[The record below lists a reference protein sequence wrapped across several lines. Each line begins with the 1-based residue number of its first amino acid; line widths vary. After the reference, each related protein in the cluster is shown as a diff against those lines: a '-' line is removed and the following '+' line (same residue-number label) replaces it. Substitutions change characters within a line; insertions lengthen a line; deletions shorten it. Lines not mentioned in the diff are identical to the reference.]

1 MKIKLLLL
9 LLIACTQFLPAQK
22 REDSKS
28 DKKEKEKFT
37 SSTFGGLKFRSIG
50 PAFTSGRV
58 ADLAVNPQNHSEY
71 YVAVASGGIWKTT
84 NNGTTWQVLADTI
97 QSYAMGVVVLDPNNP
112 NVVWLGTGE
121 NNHQRALGY
130 GCGVYK
136 STDGGQSWT
145 FKGLRDSRQIGGI
158 VVDPK
163 NPNTV
168 YAAAEGSAWGPG
180 GERGL
185 YKTIDG
191 GNSWNKILNISENT
205 GVNNVVMDPRDNNVL
220 YATSEQRRR
229 HTFTKIG
236 GGPESAV
243 YKSTDAGSSWEK
255 IMTGLPASDKGGMGI
270 AISPVNPDVVYLIV
284 EAAEGGGF
292 FRSVN
297 RGASWEKMSDYRAS
311 GQYYNKIYCDPVDID
326 KVFSM
331 DTYTQITEDGGKTW
345 KALGNDGRHVDDHA
359 LWIDPTDTKHFIIGG
374 DGGIYE
380 TFDNG
385 KTWNYK
391 ANLPIT
397 QLYRLNVDNDFP
409 FYNVYGGTQDNNTF
423 GGPSRT
429 TYSDGAVN
437 DDWKIINGG
446 DGFWAAIDPTDPN
459 IIYAESQYGGM
470 VRYDKKS
477 GEATDIRPEPAKG
490 QKTFKWYWDTP
501 LFLSPHNHKTLY
513 TAAERVFRSD
523 DRGDSW
529 KEISGDLTTQTDR
542 NTFMVMGKYWS
553 YDAVAKDVSTSQF
566 GLITSLA
573 ESPKKKDLL
582 YAGTDDGLI
591 QVTED
596 QKTWRKITELQ
607 GVPSYTLV
615 SDICPSRHDENV
627 VYASFNNHKRDD
639 FKPYL
644 IKSEDKGVTWKS
656 IAGNLPANGA
666 VNTIVE
672 DPENPKLLFVGTE
685 WGVFFTVEGGEGT
698 TRWIQLKAGIPLVKV
713 PDIVIQEREKDL
725 VVATFGRG
733 FYILDDYSPLR
744 TVSKELLEKE
754 SHLFPIKDALM
765 YVPRGRGG
773 SFGSSYYRAPN
784 PEFGATFTYYIKEAP
799 KTLKAERKEKEK
811 AAAKEN
817 KPIPQPTLEALR
829 EESLE
834 IAPYLVFTI
843 TNEEGEV
850 VRKINKSASSGLSR
864 VTWDLRSEGTSP
876 VTAEKFEPIA
886 QASRGRFGGGN
897 IGALVLPGKYKVSIL
912 LVSRFQEK
920 ELTASAEFNVAALNN
935 TTIPAG
941 SREELVAFQTEAAE
955 LARTAL
961 GAQRLAEEL
970 AKKVEAIKQAINN
983 SPQGQVSL
991 ISRANEIS
999 RDIDKIIVAFRGLES
1014 KAASAEEIPPSH
1026 VTLSSRIS
1034 TMLHTSMRTT
1044 TNITRN
1050 EKVAYQTL
1058 YEEIQPILDLLKKIR
1073 EVDIPMLEE
1082 TLEKIN
1088 APWTPGRMPKLK

>member
-1 MKIKLLLL
+1 MKIKLILL
-9 LLIACTQFLPAQK
+9 LLIISVQLLPAQK
-22 REDSKS
+22 KDDAKAE
-28 DKKEKEKFT
+28 KKEKDKLT
-37 SSTFGGLKFRSIG
+37 SSTFSGLKFRGIG
-50 PAFTSGRV
+50 PAFTSGRI
-58 ADLAVNPQNHSEY
+58 ADIVVNPQNHSEY

-97 QSYAMGVVVLDPNNP
+97 QAYAMGVVVLDPTNP

-130 GCGVYK
+130 GCGLYK
-136 STDGGQSWT
+136 STDGGQSWSY
-145 FKGLRDSRQIGGI
+145 KGLKDSRQTGGI
-158 VVDPK
+158 VIDPK

-168 YAAAEGSAWGPG
+168 YVAAEGSVWGPG

-185 YKTIDG
+185 YKTTDG
-191 GNSWNKILNISENT
+191 GKTWNKILNISENT
-205 GVNNVVMDPRDNNVL
+205 GVNNVVMDPRDSNVL

-229 HTFTKIG
+229 HIFTKIG

-243 YKSTDAGSSWEK
+243 YKTTDAGATWEK
-255 IMTGLPASDKGGMGI
+255 IVSGLPGSDKGGMGI

-297 RGASWEKMSDYRAS
+297 RGASWEKMSSYNAS
-311 GQYYNKIYCDPVDID
+311 GQYYNKIYCDPVDVD
-326 KVFSM
+326 KIFSM
-331 DTYTQITEDGGKTW
+331 DTYTQVTEDGGKTW

-359 LWIDPTDTKHFIIGG
+359 LWIDPNDTKHFIIGG

-385 KTWNYK
+385 KTWNFK

-397 QLYRLNVDNDFP
+397 QFYRVNVDNDFP
-409 FYNVYGGTQDNNTF
+409 FYNVYGGTQDNNSF

-429 TYSDGAVN
+429 IYSSGAVN
-437 DDWKIINGG
+437 DDWFVTNGG
-446 DGFWAAIDPTDPN
+446 DGFWTAIDPTDPN

-477 GEATDIRPEPAKG
+477 GEATDIRPEPTKG

-501 LFLSPHNHKTLY
+501 LLLSVHNHKTLY

-529 KEISGDLTTQTDR
+529 VEISGDLTTQTDR

-566 GLITSLA
+566 GIITSLA
-573 ESPKKKDLL
+573 ESPKKKELL

-596 QKTWRKITELQ
+596 QKTWKKISEFPS
-607 GVPSYTLV
+607 VPTYTLV
-615 SDICPSRHDENV
+615 SDICPSRFDENV
-627 VYASFNNHKRDD
+627 VYATFNNHKRDD
-639 FKPYL
+639 FKPYV
-644 IKSEDKGVTWKS
+644 IKSEDKGFTWKS
-656 IAGNLPANGA
+656 IANNLPANGA

-672 DPENPKLLFVGTE
+672 DPVNPKLLFVGTE
-685 WGVFFTVEGGEGT
+685 WGVFFTIDGGEK
-698 TRWIQLKAGIPLVKV
+698 WIQLKAGMPIVKV

-744 TVSKELLEKE
+744 TISKELLEKD

-765 YVPRGRGG
+765 YVARGRGG
-773 SFGSSYYRAPN
+773 SYGSSYYRAPN
-784 PEFGATFTYYIKEAP
+784 PEFGATFTYYVKDVP

-811 AAAKEN
+811 AAAKDN
-817 KPIPQPTLEALR
+817 KPVPQPTLEDLR

-843 TNEEGEV
+843 TNEAGEV
-850 VRKINKSASSGLSR
+850 VRKINKSASSGLNR
-864 VTWDLRSEGTSP
+864 ITWDLRNEATTP
-876 VTAEKFEPIA
+876 VTVDKFEPIFTA
-886 QASRGRFGGGN
+886 ARGRGGSG
-897 IGALVLPGKYKVSIL
+897 GALVLPGKYKVSIS
-912 LVSRFQEK
+912 LVSKLQEK
-920 ELTASAEFNVAALNN
+920 ELVAPTEFNVVALNN
-935 TTIPAG
+935 TTIPANN
-941 SREELVAFQTEAAE
+941 RAELVAFQNKASE

-961 GAQRLAEEL
+961 GAQRLSEEL
-970 AKKVEAIKQAINN
+970 AKKVESIKQAINN
-983 SPQGQVSL
+983 SPQGRITL
-991 ISRANEIS
+991 INRANEIS
-999 RDIDKIIVAFRGLES
+999 REIDKIVVAFRGLEG
-1014 KAASAEEIPPSH
+1014 KAASAEETPPSP

-1034 TMLHTSMRTT
+1034 TMLFTSMRTT
-1044 TNITRN
+1044 TNITKN
-1050 EKVAYQTL
+1050 EKVAYEVL
-1058 YEEIQPILDLLKKIR
+1058 YDEIQPILDQLKKIKDV
-1073 EVDIPMLEE
+1073 EIPMLEE
-1082 TLEKIN
+1082 SLDKIK

>member
-1 MKIKLLLL
+1 MKIKLILL
-9 LLIACTQFLPAQK
+9 LLIISVQLLPAQK
-22 REDSKS
+22 KDDAKAE
-28 DKKEKEKFT
+28 KKEKDRLT
-37 SSTFGGLKFRSIG
+37 SSTFSGLKFRGIG
-50 PAFTSGRV
+50 PAFTSGRI
-58 ADLAVNPQNHSEY
+58 ADIVVNPQNHSEY

-97 QSYAMGVVVLDPNNP
+97 QAYAMGVVVLDPTNP

-130 GCGVYK
+130 GCGLYK
-136 STDGGQSWT
+136 STDGGQSWSY
-145 FKGLRDSRQIGGI
+145 KGLKDSRQIGGI
-158 VVDPK
+158 VIDPK

-168 YAAAEGSAWGPG
+168 YVAAEGSVWGPG

-185 YKTIDG
+185 YKTTDG
-191 GNSWNKILNISENT
+191 GKTWNKILNISENT
-205 GVNNVVMDPRDNNVL
+205 GVNNVVMDPRDSNVL

-229 HTFTKIG
+229 HIFTKIG

-243 YKSTDAGSSWEK
+243 YKTTDAGATWEK
-255 IMTGLPASDKGGMGI
+255 IVSGLPGSDKGGMGI

-297 RGASWEKMSDYRAS
+297 RGASWEKMSSYNAS
-311 GQYYNKIYCDPVDID
+311 GQYYNKIYCDPVDVD
-326 KVFSM
+326 KIFSM
-331 DTYTQITEDGGKTW
+331 DTYTQVTEDGGKTW

-359 LWIDPTDTKHFIIGG
+359 LWIDPNDTKHFIIGG

-385 KTWNYK
+385 KTWNFK

-397 QLYRLNVDNDFP
+397 QFYRVNVDNDFP
-409 FYNVYGGTQDNNTF
+409 FYNVYGGTQDNNSF

-429 TYSDGAVN
+429 IYSSGAVN
-437 DDWKIINGG
+437 DDWFVTNGG
-446 DGFWAAIDPTDPN
+446 DGFWTAIDPTDPN

-477 GEATDIRPEPAKG
+477 GEATDIRPEPTKG

-501 LFLSPHNHKTLY
+501 LLLSVHNHKTLY

-529 KEISGDLTTQTDR
+529 VEISGDLTTQTDR

-566 GLITSLA
+566 GIITSLA
-573 ESPKKKDLL
+573 ESPKKKELL

-596 QKTWRKITELQ
+596 QKTWRKISEFPS
-607 GVPSYTLV
+607 VPTYTLV
-615 SDICPSRHDENV
+615 SDICPSRFDENV
-627 VYASFNNHKRDD
+627 VYATFNNHKRDD
-639 FKPYL
+639 FKPYV
-644 IKSEDKGVTWKS
+644 IKSEDKGFTWKS
-656 IAGNLPANGA
+656 IANNLPANGA

-672 DPENPKLLFVGTE
+672 DPVNPKLLFVGTE
-685 WGVFFTVEGGEGT
+685 WGVFFTIDGGEK
-698 TRWIQLKAGIPLVKV
+698 WIQLKAGMPIVKV

-744 TVSKELLEKE
+744 TISKELLEKD

-765 YVPRGRGG
+765 YVARGRGG
-773 SFGSSYYRAPN
+773 SYGSSYYRAPN
-784 PEFGATFTYYIKEAP
+784 PEFGATFTYYVKDVP

-811 AAAKEN
+811 AAAKDN
-817 KPIPQPTLEALR
+817 KPVPQPTLEDLR

-843 TNEEGEV
+843 TNEAGEV
-850 VRKINKSASSGLSR
+850 VRKINKSASSGLNR
-864 VTWDLRSEGTSP
+864 INWDLRNEATTP
-876 VTAEKFEPIA
+876 VTVDKFEPIFTA
-886 QASRGRFGGGN
+886 ARGRGGSG
-897 IGALVLPGKYKVSIL
+897 GALVLPGKYKVSIS
-912 LVSRFQEK
+912 LVSKLQEK
-920 ELTASAEFNVAALNN
+920 ELVAPTEFNVVALNN
-935 TTIPAG
+935 TTIPANN
-941 SREELVAFQTEAAE
+941 RAELVAFQNKASE

-961 GAQRLAEEL
+961 GAQRLSEEL
-970 AKKVEAIKQAINN
+970 AKKVESIKQAINN
-983 SPQGQVSL
+983 SPQGRITL
-991 ISRANEIS
+991 INRANEIS
-999 RDIDKIIVAFRGLES
+999 REIDKIVVAFRGLEG
-1014 KAASAEEIPPSH
+1014 KAASAEETPPSP

-1034 TMLHTSMRTT
+1034 TMLFTSMRTT
-1044 TNITRN
+1044 TNITKN
-1050 EKVAYQTL
+1050 EKVAYEVL
-1058 YEEIQPILDLLKKIR
+1058 YDEIQPILDQLKKIKDV
-1073 EVDIPMLEE
+1073 EIPMLEE
-1082 TLEKIN
+1082 SLDKIK